1 MNNKPIREVATI
13 QAGYPFRGSIPE
25 VPDGPV
31 RVVQMRDMSFDAG
44 IEWMQVMKTS
54 YPKGRSNLVLASGD
68 ILFLARGDKFIAQAL
83 TDVPADTICSPHFFV
98 IRPRDNK
105 ELMPEFLAWQINQAQ
120 FQQHLN
126 NVAEGSGQL
135 SIRRPILENLMVA
148 VPKIDRQRRIL
159 RLADLVRRE
168 RLVMS
173 QLMANR
179 QKQLQVL
186 VSRLL
191 TGEQLEEGL

>member
-1 MNNKPIREVATI
+1 MNNKPIGEVATI

-25 VPDGPV
+25 VPEGPV
-31 RVVQMRDMSFDAG
+31 HVVQMRDMSIDAG

-54 YPKGRSNLVLASGD
+54 YPKGRSNLILAAGD

-83 TDVPADTICSPHFFV
+83 IDVPANTICSPHFFV
-98 IRPRDNK
+98 IRPRK
-105 ELMPEFLAWQINQAQ
+105 PEELLPEFLAWQINQAH
-120 FQQHLN
+120 FQRYLDN
-126 NVAEGSGQL
+126 AAEGSGQL
-135 SIRRPILENLMVA
+135 SIRRSILENLIVA
-148 VPKIDRQRRIL
+148 VPEIDRQRSIL
-159 RLADLVRRE
+159 HLADLVRRE

-179 QKQLQVL
+179 QKELQVL

-191 TGEQLEEGL
+191 MGVQIEEGL